1 MNNPEALPLDIAEQQ
16 AWLSGHKAETGLSW
30 SQLAPK
36 IGVPNGTLSQFPT
49 GAYKGDLKKIAEA
62 VYRYR
67 QLLIA
72 QAEIAIEMPEPP
84 AFFVTP
90 TTRRIMTML
99 TIAQRG
105 RMTVIAGG
113 PGTSKT
119 ETCHHYQASVS
130 NVWIATMA
138 PSTSGIP
145 AMQYTV
151 LEALGVDV
159 DGRKGTTVA
168 LTARIKGLLA
178 NTGGLLI
185 IDEAQHLAGKSLE
198 EIRSWHDDPKV
209 RIGVALVGNEDV
221 LTRLTLGS
229 RKDEFARLA
238 SRIAQRMIFRGP
250 QDGDALALAD
260 AWNVIDDDQRAFIVA
275 TARQPGG
282 LRTCTMMLETAF
294 MLASAENNTLQ
305 VAHLHDAWAHLSIRQ
320 MAA

>member
-1 MNNPEALPLDIAEQQ
+1 MNNPEALPLDIVEQQ
-16 AWLSGHKAETGLSW
+16 TWLAEHKSSTGLSW

-72 QAEIAIEMPEPP
+72 QAEIAVEMPEPP
-84 AFFVTP
+84 AFFDTS

-119 ETCHHYQASVS
+119 KSARHYQASVS
-130 NVWIATMA
+130 NVWVATMK
-138 PSTSGIP
+138 PSTGGLMP
-145 AMQYTV
+145 MQFKV
-151 LEALGVDV
+151 LEALGAEEEK
-159 DGRKGTTVA
+159 RKGTPIA
-168 LTARIKGLLA
+168 LTSRIESLMR

-185 IDEAQHLAGKSLE
+185 IDEAQHLTEKSLE
-198 EIRSWHDDPKV
+198 EVRSWHDET
-209 RIGVALVGNEDV
+209 GVGIALVGNEDV
-221 LTRLTLGS
+221 LTRLTLGN
-229 RKDEFARLA
+229 RKDAFARLS

-250 QDGDALALAD
+250 QDADALALAD
-260 AWNVIDDDQRAFIVA
+260 AWNVTPEDQRAFIVA
-275 TARQPGG
+275 TAKQPGG

-294 MLASAENNTLQ
+294 MLASSENNTLQ
-305 VAHLHDAWAHLSIRQ
+305 ISHLQDAWAHLSIRQ

>member
-16 AWLSGHKAETGLSW
+16 AWLLEHKSSTGMSW
-30 SQLAPK
+30 NQLAPK
-36 IGVPNGTLSQFPT
+36 VGIPYGTLSQFPT

-72 QAEIAIEMPEPP
+72 QAEIAVEMPEPP
-84 AFFVTP
+84 AFFDTS

-119 ETCHHYQASVS
+119 KSARHYQASVS
-130 NVWIATMA
+130 NVWVATMK
-138 PSTSGIP
+138 PSTGGLMP
-145 AMQYTV
+145 MQFKV
-151 LEALGVDV
+151 LEALGAEEEK
-159 DGRKGTTVA
+159 RKGTPIA
-168 LTARIKGLLA
+168 LTSRIESLMR

-185 IDEAQHLAGKSLE
+185 IDEAQHLTEKSLE
-198 EIRSWHDDPKV
+198 EVRSWHDET
-209 RIGVALVGNEDV
+209 GVGIALVGNEDV
-221 LTRLTLGS
+221 LTRLTLGN
-229 RKDEFARLA
+229 RKDAFARLS

-250 QDGDALALAD
+250 QDADALALAD
-260 AWNVIDDDQRAFIVA
+260 AWNVEPEDQRNFIVA
-275 TARQPGG
+275 TAKQPGG

-294 MLASAENNTLQ
+294 MLASSENNTLQ
-305 VAHLHDAWAHLSIRQ
+305 ISHLQDAWAHLSIRQ

>member
-16 AWLSGHKAETGLSW
+16 AWLLEHKSSTGLSW
-30 SQLAPK
+30 TQLATKVGIPY
-36 IGVPNGTLSQFPT
+36 GTLSQFPT
-49 GAYKGDLKKIAEA
+49 GSYKGDLKKIAEA

-72 QAEIAIEMPEPP
+72 QAEIAVEMPEPP
-84 AFFVTP
+84 AFFDTS

-119 ETCHHYQASVS
+119 KSCRHYQASVS
-130 NVWIATMA
+130 NVWVATMK
-138 PSTSGIP
+138 PSTGGLMP
-145 AMQYTV
+145 MQFKV
-151 LEALGVDV
+151 LEALGAEEEK
-159 DGRKGTTVA
+159 RKGTPIA
-168 LTARIKGLLA
+168 LTSRIESLMR

-185 IDEAQHLAGKSLE
+185 IDEAQHLTEKSLE
-198 EIRSWHDDPKV
+198 EVRSWHDET
-209 RIGVALVGNEDV
+209 GVGIALVGNEDV
-221 LTRLTLGS
+221 LTRLTLGN
-229 RKDEFARLA
+229 RKDAFARLS

-260 AWNVIDDDQRAFIVA
+260 AWNVMPDDQRAFIVA
-275 TARQPGG
+275 TAKQPGG

-294 MLASAENNTLQ
+294 MLASSENNTLQ
-305 VAHLHDAWAHLSIRQ
+305 ISHLQDAWAHLSIRQ

>member
-1 MNNPEALPLDIAEQQ
+1 MNNPEALPLDIVEQQ
-16 AWLSGHKAETGLSW
+16 TWLAEHKSSTGLSW

-72 QAEIAIEMPEPP
+72 QAEIAVEMPEPP
-84 AFFVTP
+84 AFFDTS

-119 ETCHHYQASVS
+119 KSARHYQASVS
-130 NVWIATMA
+130 NVWVATMK
-138 PSTSGIP
+138 PSTGGLMP
-145 AMQYTV
+145 MQFKV
-151 LEALGVDV
+151 LEALGAEEEK
-159 DGRKGTTVA
+159 RKGTPIA
-168 LTARIKGLLA
+168 LTSRIESLMR

-185 IDEAQHLAGKSLE
+185 IDEAQHLTEKSLE
-198 EIRSWHDDPKV
+198 EVRSWHDET
-209 RIGVALVGNEDV
+209 GVGIALVGNEDV
-221 LTRLTLGS
+221 LTRLTLGN
-229 RKDEFARLA
+229 RKDAFARLS

-250 QDGDALALAD
+250 QDADALALAD
-260 AWNVIDDDQRAFIVA
+260 AWNVEPEDQRAFIVA
-275 TARQPGG
+275 TAKQPGG

-294 MLASAENNTLQ
+294 MLASSENNTLQ
-305 VAHLHDAWAHLSIRQ
+305 ISHLQDAWAHLSIRQ